1 MRITSGIFRSRMI
14 KAPGGIRPTLD
25 NVRKAIF
32 DILGEAVEGAKALD
46 LFAGSGAIGLEALSR
61 GAASCIFADNNRA
74 SIKAIKE
81 NIEALVPHFHEGAG
95 LVPHFRESVGLL
107 PGGAGQT
114 GVICADFQAAVRR
127 LYGERAKFDIIFM
140 DPPYYKEIAKK
151 TLSLLADCDILS
163 ETGVAVIEHSKHD
176 LLPDSSGGLRLFRTA
191 RYGDTLVSFYC
202 KGQTK

>member
-1 MRITSGIFRSRMI
+1 MRITSGIFRSRII

-32 DILGEAVEGAKALD
+32 DILGEAAEGAEALD
-46 LFAGSGAIGLEALSR
+46 LFAGSGAMGLEALSR
-61 GAASCIFADNNRA
+61 GAASCIFVDNNRA
-74 SIKAIKE
+74 SIKATKE
-81 NIEALVPHFHEGAG
+81 NIGALVPHFHE
-95 LVPHFRESVGLL
+95 SVGQG
-107 PGGAGQT
+107 PGRT
-114 GVICADFQAAVRR
+114 EVIFADSLAAIQR
-127 LYGERAKFDIIFM
+127 LARNNAKFDIIFM

>member
-1 MRITSGIFRSRMI
+1 MRITSGIFKSRII
-14 KAPGGIRPTLD
+14 KAPAGIRPTLD

-32 DILGEAVEGAKALD
+32 DILGGAAEGAKALD
-46 LFAGSGAIGLEALSR
+46 LFAGSGALGLEALSR
-61 GAASCIFADNNRA
+61 GAASCTFVDNSR
-74 SIKAIKE
+74 SSVKAIKE
-81 NIEALVPHFHEGAG
+81 NIEALK
-95 LVPHFRESVGLL
+95 
-107 PGGAGQT
+107 PGRT
-114 GVICADFQAAVRR
+114 EVIYADSSAAIQGFARGSDR
-127 LYGERAKFDIIFM
+127 FDIIFM

-151 TLSLLADCDILS
+151 TLSLLAGCDILS